1 MNNLIKKIKKWQE
14 KLTLNFKESKKIKFS
29 AITTVSLILIALII
43 YNNSITYAV
52 IINNNTIGFVKNKD
66 EISEL
71 KNNLKLE
78 YELKLNKEIE
88 IAQKISFDKTLS
100 YGKNVLTTEEI
111 KPLIIN
117 ELNINVEAYTIYA
130 DSKEL
135 AVLNSEETANSLL
148 ENLKNQ
154 YIDEDYENTLK
165 ETHFVETVE
174 VKKEYCNP
182 EEITNL
188 DTAFQLI
195 ALGTDEI
202 KEYIVEEGDVVSC
215 IAEDY
220 NISVNEVCMA
230 NPTIDIDKI
239 QIGQVL
245 SLTVPKP
252 FINVE
257 TIESADYI
265 EEIPFET
272 EYKSSDDIYEGD
284 TKVSVK
290 GVCGSAN
297 IKADIVKVN
306 GIETER
312 IILEKQNISE
322 PTTEIVLKG
331 TKTRPKTVAYGSF
344 IKPTTGYITSPFGYR
359 WGRMHEGVDFGIP
372 TGSPIIAAD
381 GGKVTYAG
389 WKGGYGYLVIIDHE
403 NGYQTYYGHN
413 SSLKVCAGERVYR
426 GQTISLSG
434 NTGNSTGPHLHFE
447 IRKNGTP
454 VNPLNY
460 I

>member
-1 MNNLIKKIKKWQE
+1 MNKIVE
-14 KLTLNFKESKKIKFS
+14 KIQKLREKIILAFKESKKLKIS
-29 AITTVSLILIALII
+29 SITIVSLILITLIVY
-43 YNNSITYAV
+43 YNSVVYAV
-52 IINNNTIGFVKNKD
+52 IINDKTIGFVKNKD
-66 EISEL
+66 EICEL
-71 KNNLKLE
+71 KDNLKLE

-88 IAQKISFDKTLS
+88 IPQEIVFDKTFS
-100 YGKNVLTTEEI
+100 FGKKVLESEEL
-111 KPLIIN
+111 KPLIIS
-117 ELNINVEAYTIYA
+117 ELNINVEAYAIYA
-130 DSKEL
+130 NSKEL
-135 AVLNSEETANSLL
+135 ALLNSEVSANSLL
-148 ENLKNQ
+148 ENLKDK
-154 YIDEDYENTLK
+154 YIDKDCENIL
-165 ETHFVETVE
+165 EEIEFVENVE

-182 EEITNL
+182 ESITNFES
-188 DTAFQLI
+188 AFQFI

-220 NISVNEVCMA
+220 NISVNEVCLA

-245 SLTVPKP
+245 NLTVPKP

-257 TIESADYI
+257 TIESAAYT

-272 EYKSSDDIYEGD
+272 EYKSSDNIYEGD
-284 TKVSVK
+284 TKISVK
-290 GVCGSAN
+290 GVSGSVDVKAN
-297 IKADIVKVN
+297 IIKVN

-312 IILEKQNISE
+312 VILEEHNISQ
-322 PTTEIVLKG
+322 PVTQIVLKG
-331 TKTRPKTVAYGSF
+331 TKPRPKTLAYGSF
-344 IKPTTGYITSPFGYR
+344 IKPTTGYLTSRFGYR

-372 TGSPIIAAD
+372 TGSPIKAAD

-389 WKGGYGYLVIIDHE
+389 WKGGYGYLVIINHE
-403 NGYQTYYGHN
+403 NGYQSYYGHN
-413 SSLKVCAGERVYR
+413 SKLKVSVGDRVYR
-426 GQTISLSG
+426 GETISLSG

-454 VNPLNY
+454 INPLNY